1 MKAFEILQS
10 ISSVP
15 AISGYEELLLD
26 KLVDLDFD
34 AKKDNFG
41 NIIINKD
48 CQNAKKS
55 VILDAHCDRIGFK
68 VVDFYENGFLKL
80 SAVGGIDARLC
91 LGAKLRLLESGIIG
105 VFSSVPPHLQNKGDT
120 NSFPSLSELAVD
132 TGLSLDEAKKKIK
145 IGESA
150 FFYDSPFIMNE
161 KFFCSPALDNMAG
174 CSVMLSVIKNL
185 ALKNTSLTLILSA
198 QEEVGMRG
206 ARSFEAHGDFAICID
221 TSFGYTAGHS
231 KEETGSLGDG
241 AMIGHSPILD
251 RTLTDKLIKT
261 AKKHSI
267 PYQNEVM
274 GRSTGTNAD
283 VLSLKDSGLP
293 TALISIPIL
302 NMHSQSEILK
312 TIDLEHTER
321 LISEFLKEAD
331 LSD

>member
-1 MKAFEILQS
+1 MKAFEILKS

-26 KLVDLDFD
+26 KLKALGFD

-41 NIIINKD
+41 NVIINKS
-48 CQNAKKS
+48 CENAEKS
-55 VILDAHCDRIGFK
+55 VILDAHCDRIGFR

-80 SAVGGIDARLC
+80 GAVGGIDARLC
-91 LGAKLRLLESGIIG
+91 LGARIKLLESGIIG

-120 NSFPSLSELAVD
+120 SSFPALSELALD
-132 TGLSLDEAKKKIK
+132 IGLSLNEAKKKIK
-145 IGESA
+145 IGEPA
-150 FFYDSPFIMNE
+150 FFYDSPFIMND

-174 CSVMLSVIKNL
+174 VSIMLSVIKNSE
-185 ALKNTSLTLILSA
+185 LKSTSLTLVLSA

-206 ARSFEAHGDFAICID
+206 ARSFEAHGDFALCVD
-221 TSFGYTAGHS
+221 ASFGYTAGHS
-231 KEETGSLGDG
+231 KEETGSLGGG

-251 RTLTDKLIKT
+251 KALTDRLIEV
-261 AKKHSI
+261 AKKNSI

-283 VLSLKDSGLP
+283 VLSLKDCGLP

-312 TIDLEHTER
+312 IKDLEHTER